1 MEGKKKSLWEEM
13 KKAGKTKKEKYPL
26 GKCSQSMLTHG
37 RPLWYNNRRTVI
49 IPDFAAVF
57 SSRKRDNRKHGHST
71 TSLSLCGIIS
81 TVAAHVRQDTAYSVV
96 LFTKRLLLMLHHS
109 QNRQSRFYAALAACK
124 SAWTCS
130 YGIMETIISPR
141 RNWAE
146 GPDSRKG
153 EMVYEDEKTGAHRP
167 DGH

>member
-1 MEGKKKSLWEEM
+1 MALPSFCLHDTPWKAKRKAFGKKWKRPE
-13 KKAGKTKKEKYPL
+13 KQKKEKYPL

-71 TSLSLCGIIS
+71 TSLSLCGRIS

-96 LFTKRLLLMLHHS
+96 LLTKRLLLMLHHS
-109 QNRQSRFYAALAACK
+109 KNQQSWFYAALAACK
-124 SAWTCS
+124 SAWTCG
-130 YGIMETIISPR
+130 YGIMKTVWRYSPGSDR
-141 RNWAE
+141 
-146 GPDSRKG
+146 
-153 EMVYEDEKTGAHRP
+153 
-167 DGH
+167 